1 MSAIERFSR
10 YQSDD
15 AQSVEPVCCPVRDV
29 LDRIGDKWS
38 ILMIMTLATRPQRFS
53 ELHRA
58 IRDISKRML
67 TQTLRDLERDGLITR
82 HVFPTKPPSVEYR
95 LAPLGQ
101 SLLEPMA
108 NLIDWADRRIPRSM
122 PRATVLTTHPVFRA
136 EFRHAE
142 TQKIYYGL
150 SAFTGV

>member
-1 MSAIERFSR
+1 MSNALKAIERFSQ
-10 YQSDD
+10 YPLGES
-15 AQSVEPVCCPVRDV
+15 QSVHCPVRDV

-38 ILMIMTLATRPQRFS
+38 MLIIMALAMRPHRFS

-58 IRDISKRML
+58 VHDISKRML
-67 TQTLRDLERDGLITR
+67 TQTLRDLERDGLVTR

-108 NLIDWADRRIPRSM
+108 SLIDWADRCYGDIHAARARFDGTPDDAPRQ
-122 PRATVLTTHPVFRA
+122 VFPA
-136 EFRHAE
+136 GSKALPDS
-142 TQKIYYGL
+142 TNLPG
-150 SAFTGV
+150 